1 MSVSARSELL
11 IVQLATR
18 PCIGHLD
25 WMNMDQ
31 PSSLASSQEVA
42 NVWTVLRQLFRHPLH
57 SFIAGWNWKA
67 GGLSI
72 ILRAPI
78 YVATTFKFG
87 LPAATRAA
95 MVEALFSAGAAGIYA
110 ALTQAIRHAEPE
122 AVVAVLLLAILPA
135 VTLLCDALFHRAMGT
150 PNLRA
155 GILASLV
162 VSILSSGFNWYS
174 MRRGT
179 LLVGPRSRTFS
190 SDIAALPILI
200 GRFILT
206 PCTLLVRAL
215 KTLCMAGIGD

>member
-1 MSVSARSELL
+1 
-11 IVQLATR
+11 
-18 PCIGHLD
+18 
-25 WMNMDQ
+25 MDQ
-31 PSSLASSQEVA
+31 PSSAAPSQERA
-42 NVWTVLRQLFRHPLH
+42 NVWTVLRRLFRHPAD
-57 SFIAGWNWKA
+57 SFITGWNWKA
-67 GGLSI
+67 GALSI

-87 LPAATRAA
+87 AQAATRAG

-110 ALTQAIRHAEPE
+110 ALTQAIRYAEPE

-135 VTLLCDALFHRAMGT
+135 ITLVFDALFHHAMGT

-155 GILASLV
+155 GVLVSLV

-206 PCTLLVRAL
+206 PFMLLVRAL